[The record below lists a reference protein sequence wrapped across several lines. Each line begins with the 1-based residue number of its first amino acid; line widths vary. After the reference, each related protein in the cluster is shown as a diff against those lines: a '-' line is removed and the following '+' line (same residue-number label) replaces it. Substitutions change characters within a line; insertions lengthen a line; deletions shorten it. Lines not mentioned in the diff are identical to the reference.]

1 MKSTITTLI
10 FLCLGI
16 TASAQTD
23 YRAVEQALARVIY
36 DHPEPNCGD
45 TVATKLSEKFKKSP
59 EMQTAI
65 GAAYMKNNNRS
76 KAEYYLNKANAINRN
91 GMKGYAPALVL
102 QGDIYRDYSD
112 IDSAATFYNRAIALN
127 PTDPDPYVNYA
138 LMYACYGEADT
149 AIKKIEEMRIAIP
162 GYNVDPIIADIYTLA
177 NDNEGVNSFYENID
191 YDRLRRD
198 QVLRY
203 AIKLYEQK
211 KYDEGIVLL
220 TKTRNKWPKEK
231 QINRLMLW
239 HCAAAHQY
247 EEAVDNAKVFMDKT
261 PEDSIW
267 TIDYFA
273 LGSSYLLNTHPK
285 GDNYSKSVDDAFST
299 FTKCESKDDVWRA
312 AKKNIPSVFTAA
324 TKSLREEKRY
334 DEALALMRRYIIY
347 RGKDATSYNYIAII
361 QILNA
366 QLTDV
371 DDKARTLQDA
381 QPLLNACNDFIKRYK
396 EDVNLDYIMFLKWR
410 WLTSFD
416 KKMEYTATQEA
427 LDLYR
432 CLKGIKDRDK
442 GQDSRLV
449 QAIHYLAS
457 YNWEKLDRRTRAREY
472 CREILAIDP
481 NNEFAHKM
489 LAQ

>member
-1 MKSTITTLI
+1 MKSIITTLI

-16 TASAQTD
+16 NASAQTD
-23 YRAVEQALARVIY
+23 YRAVEQALAKLIY
-36 DHPEPNCGD
+36 KHPEPICGD
-45 TVATKLSEKFKKSP
+45 TIATKLAQKFKKSP
-59 EMQTAI
+59 EMMTAI
-65 GAAYMKNNNRS
+65 ASAYMRNNNRS
-76 KAEYYLNKANAINRN
+76 KAEFYLDKANAIDRK
-91 GMKGYAPALVL
+91 GMKGYPPALVL

-112 IDSAATFYNRAIALN
+112 IDSAATFYERAIAID

-138 LMYACYGEADT
+138 LMYACYGEAEK
-149 AIKKIEEMRIAIP
+149 AVQKIEEMRIAIP

-177 NDNEGVNSFYENID
+177 KDNESVNSFYENID

-203 AIKLYEQK
+203 AINLYEQK
-211 KYDEGIVLL
+211 KYDEGITLL
-220 TKTRNKWPKEK
+220 SKTRNKWPKEK
-231 QINRLMLW
+231 QINRLLLW

-247 EEAVDNAKVFMDKT
+247 DDAITNAKVFLDKT
-261 PEDSIW
+261 PEDSVW

-285 GDNYSKSVDDAFST
+285 AGDYSQSVDDAFNA
-299 FTKCESKDDVWRA
+299 FKKCEAKDDVWRA

-324 TKSLREEKRY
+324 TKNLREEKRY
-334 DEALALMRRYIIY
+334 DEALALMNRYIQY
-347 RGKDATSYNYIAII
+347 RGTNATSYNYISII

-366 QLTDV
+366 QLTDI
-371 DDKARTLQDA
+371 DDKTRTLHDA
-381 QPLLNACNDFIKRYK
+381 QPLLNACTDFIRRYK
-396 EDVNLDYIMFLKWR
+396 DDQNLDFVMFLKWR

-416 KKMEYTATQEA
+416 KKMDYTAVQEA

-432 CLKGIKDRDK
+432 VLKNTQDRDK
-442 GQDSRLV
+442 GQDSRLI
-449 QAIHYLAS
+449 QSIHYLAS

-481 NNEFAHKM
+481 NNEFAKNM
-489 LAQ
+489 LGQ